1 MERRTFLGMIGGS
14 LLAAPLAAE
23 AQLIG
28 KTWRIGVVLPAEPAS
43 PSEHPG

>member
-1 MERRTFLGMIGGS
+1 MERRSFLAGSLS

-23 AQLIG
+23 GQPAG
-28 KTWRIGVVLPAEPAS
+28 KLVRIGVVLPAEPAS